1 MKDPDSKKRSKS
13 AGVSLKSAKPEPVEP
28 LDVLNPIVLKNI
40 YYVTHTVSDGISKL
54 GFGWEGGGGK
64 KKKKGKKKK

>member
-13 AGVSLKSAKPEPVEP
+13 AGSSLKSAKPEPVEP
-28 LDVLNPIVLKNI
+28 LDILNPIVLKNI
-40 YYVTHTVSDGISKL
+40 YYVTHNASDGLTKL
-54 GFGWEGGGGK
+54 GFGWEGGGK

>member
-13 AGVSLKSAKPEPVEP
+13 ASVKSVKPEPVEP
-28 LDVLNPIVLKNI
+28 LDILNPIVLKNI
-40 YYVTHTVSDGISKL
+40 YYVTHNVSDGISRL
-54 GFGWEGGGGK
+54 GFAWEGGGK